1 MSDLELD
8 VNLWGHIQAINNYA
22 DDVSKVNGFTQSP
35 VIKMV
40 ALAEDLYKQ
49 LERVMEYT
57 KFMEDEVKALEQ
69 YALDHY
75 EEGGHWV
82 YETHDKKDYQKILL
96 RTFSLEQA
104 KREIRDDWELTQEQ
118 YNEVR
123 AAGGEY

>member
-1 MSDLELD
+1 MDSLNFD

-22 DDVSKVNGFTQSP
+22 DDVTKVDGFTQSP

-69 YALDHY
+69 YAHDHY

-82 YETHDKKDYQKILL
+82 YETHDKEDYRKILL